1 MNMGA
6 AGGCVFEEEK
16 YASQE
21 KAGKPDALYH
31 DRRTN
36 IQSAWSTLDV
46 HGGAKGA
53 AAF

>member
-6 AGGCVFEEEK
+6 A
-16 YASQE
+16 ASQE

-36 IQSAWSTLDV
+36 IQLACSTLEV
-46 HGGAKGA
+46 YGGAKGA